1 MNRKIE
7 NSLIIFGIIFTV
19 VIIILAAALCAGF
32 IDRVIYDLVT
42 EMMKNVAISVFG
54 MILFPIVIYEMLH
67 ILKKKRNQS

>member
-19 VIIILAAALCAGF
+19 VIVILAGALCAGF

-42 EMMKNVAISVFG
+42 EMMKHVAISV
-54 MILFPIVIYEMLH
+54 IVIILLPVILYELFCFP
-67 ILKKKRNQS
+67 